1 MGLDYPTDEI
11 EKGALT
17 GPVGADKTHN
27 LTLAEGE
34 ADIVDSH
41 HPAKMPAYILY
52 IKKCHNPSFPLLLIL
67 FRAYI
72 MLYTVSIS
80 MTG

>member
-1 MGLDYPTDEI
+1 MGLDYPTDKI

-17 GPVGADKTHN
+17 GPIWADKTHN

-34 ADIVDSH
+34 ANIVDSH
-41 HPAKMPAYILY
+41 HPAKMPAYILHFKERH
-52 IKKCHNPSFPLLLIL
+52 IPLFPLWLIP
-67 FRAYI
+67 FGAYI
-72 MLYTVSIS
+72 TIYTVSIS